1 MASKVVSPA
10 IGRGFLRLKDFSK
23 LLDEN
28 TWIEEIELSNYG
40 EVFLNPDL
48 LEIMR
53 YASENKVILTINN
66 GANFNTVKQEVL
78 NGLVRYKVRSMS
90 CSIDGASRETY
101 AKYRVGG
108 NYDAVLNNIQIINDL
123 KKKYHTK
130 YPLLSWQ
137 FILFGHNENE
147 LIKARRL
154 AKSLKMDFYPKLSWD
169 SAFSPCS
176 PEIAKKEFYVSSRE
190 EYQEKYAANYMHRI
204 CHQLWDNP
212 QINWDGKVLGCCRN
226 FWGDFGSNVFND
238 GLADALNNENINYAK
253 GMLLGI
259 NEAKDDIPCTHC
271 DIYLTMKTNA
281 KWVDRSLSRKLYMVL
296 SRLIPH
302 QFKYMVSEYI

>member
-123 KKKYHTK
+123 KR
-130 YPLLSWQ
+130 
-137 FILFGHNENE
+137 
-147 LIKARRL
+147 IK
-154 AKSLKMDFYPKLSWD
+154 
-169 SAFSPCS
+169 
-176 PEIAKKEFYVSSRE
+176 
-190 EYQEKYAANYMHRI
+190 
-204 CHQLWDNP
+204 
-212 QINWDGKVLGCCRN
+212 
-226 FWGDFGSNVFND
+226 
-238 GLADALNNENINYAK
+238 
-253 GMLLGI
+253 
-259 NEAKDDIPCTHC
+259 
-271 DIYLTMKTNA
+271 
-281 KWVDRSLSRKLYMVL
+281 
-296 SRLIPH
+296 
-302 QFKYMVSEYI
+302 

>member
-1 MASKVVSPA
+1 MAKQIKPIA
-10 IGRGFLRLKDFSK
+10 AF
-23 LLDEN
+23 
-28 TWIEEIELSNYG
+28 
-40 EVFLNPDL
+40 L
-48 LEIMR
+48 LEIYVIRNALIKKYEIKLQHESRLCKIYSEGRKTETPGKFR
-53 YASENKVILTINN
+53 YNMFSRFIYEQYQKIDILT
-66 GANFNTVKQEVL
+66 
-78 NGLVRYKVRSMS
+78 
-90 CSIDGASRETY
+90 
-101 AKYRVGG
+101 
-108 NYDAVLNNIQIINDL
+108 QIINDL